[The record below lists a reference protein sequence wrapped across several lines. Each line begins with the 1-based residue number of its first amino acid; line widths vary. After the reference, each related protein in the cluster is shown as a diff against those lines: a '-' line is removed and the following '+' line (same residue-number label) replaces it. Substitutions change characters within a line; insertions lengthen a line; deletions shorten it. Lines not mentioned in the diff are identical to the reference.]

1 MFYDGSNY
9 DYHFIIKKTVE
20 VFEDQFQCLEENTK
34 KCTTFSVSIN
44 KENKKGKTITCKIKL
59 IDSGRFI
66 MSSLLSSLADILAE
80 GLQADKCKYCKS
92 DLEYVTTKDGS
103 LILKCIAY
111 KKNYEKEFDGNLATR
126 FQNSCKFCDR
136 DIK

>member
-9 DYHFIIKKTVE
+9 DYHFIIKKMVE

-92 DLEYVTTKDGS
+92 DLEYVTTKDNPLTS
-103 LILKCIAY
+103 ACVDCNT
-111 KKNYEKEFDGNLATR
+111 NYEKKFDIYGAKR
-126 FQNSCKFCDR
+126 F
-136 DIK
+136 